1 MAALGIGHRV
11 ETLAYEVAEGYE
23 IATAA
28 LVGQNLGARRPRRS
42 VASVVAAACQ
52 CSLAL
57 VPFGVLVA
65 TLASPITRFFT
76 SDPVVHVAAA
86 KYLVVNGGLVVFMA
100 FELIADGAFTGW
112 GYPLPAMW
120 AGLVGNAA
128 RLPRAAALLQVQG
141 LGVEA
146 VWLAVG
152 LSTVFKGTLKLAWF
166 FRLARRTLWLKVRAF

>member
-1 MAALGIGHRV
+1 MDKLDPSSLLEIVVRTPRIRVFVHRFDV
-11 ETLAYEVAEGYE
+11 
-23 IATAA
+23 
-28 LVGQNLGARRPRRS
+28 RPRG
-42 VASVVAAACQ
+42 VVARVLDIAFLLNFSNCLG
-52 CSLAL
+52 SF
-57 VPFGVLVA
+57 VPFGVFVA

-76 SDPVVHVAAA
+76 SDPVVHAAAA

-112 GYPLPAMW
+112 GYTLPAMW

-128 RLPRAAALLQVQG
+128 RLPLAAALLQVQG